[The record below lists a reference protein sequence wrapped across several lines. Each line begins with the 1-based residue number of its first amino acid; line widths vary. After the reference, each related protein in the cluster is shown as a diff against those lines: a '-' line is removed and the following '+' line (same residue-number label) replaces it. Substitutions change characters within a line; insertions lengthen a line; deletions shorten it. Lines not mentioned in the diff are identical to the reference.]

1 MLHFGHIWSQQF
13 KWYLYDAFS
22 KFFFFLALLFFI
34 LVSFPRRIFYRV
46 TKKGNH
52 SPRLTYYQF
61 CNPRGE
67 CALIFQKHWQES
79 LVQLRTHTHHL
90 PLAKE
95 IWYSD
100 WHFWVSC
107 PTPTLEGDEFHQDL
121 IGQEEGKKSCRE
133 KKKKYMTGKNN
144 RYSLQ
149 LFAIRIPIFWLKK
162 LRLATIRC
170 YVHRSF
176 MVRILRLYKIK

>member
-1 MLHFGHIWSQQF
+1 MISLWCFLQI
-13 KWYLYDAFS
+13 
-22 KFFFFLALLFFI
+22 FFFLALLFFI

-133 KKKKYMTGKNN
+133 KKKKNTWQVKTIDIHYNYLPFVSPFSGWRNWDL
-144 RYSLQ
+144 LQ
-149 LFAIRIPIFWLKK
+149 LDVMCIALLWWGYWDFT
-162 LRLATIRC
+162 RLSS
-170 YVHRSF
+170 RS
-176 MVRILRLYKIK
+176 